1 MTMDRGVSN
10 VADEN
15 ELFKRDPAAQRLNR
29 PQRAKPKRQQHQKPK
44 SGKGETIV
52 IPGDGDPCPRCGVPM
67 EIHEHN
73 SVGDKQLRQPFYY
86 TRWFRCTNKSCRTT
100 QVMPPRYK
108 VMNPVVQSDPRS
120 DNMRASR
127 PKRAPALGVTCIRL
141 RPTGM
146 ERPLI
151 SRAAAVA

>member
-67 EIHEHN
+67 EIHEKSATSN
-73 SVGDKQLRQPFYY
+73 CANRSI
-86 TRWFRCTNKSCRTT
+86 TRDGSAARTRAARPRRSCRHGT
-100 QVMPPRYK
+100 R
-108 VMNPVVQSDPRS
+108 
-120 DNMRASR
+120 
-127 PKRAPALGVTCIRL
+127 
-141 RPTGM
+141 
-146 ERPLI
+146 
-151 SRAAAVA
+151 